1 MSSETV
7 IIPKIV
13 LLKPCILSDLDWQP
27 TKMILI
33 LPHVKSSGEFYN
45 SLLWSH
51 SKWLFSLSPQKKSA
65 LFALILLSL
74 YCWWAIHIIS
84 TSGISMIP
92 ISAIYSFS
100 KMLGSLYRL
109 TLTQANFRESSLQA
123 WSWLTFRMFSP
134 EYFCLNHQC
143 FVLKYFKNFW
153 DWGRGGEG
161 GGKLQPHSPSL
172 YACASLLQVWG
183 TRLQVTQNFMTA
195 LCLVFSW

>member
-1 MSSETV
+1 MALL
-7 IIPKIV
+7 IV
-13 LLKPCILSDLDWQP
+13 T
-27 TKMILI
+27 TK
-33 LPHVKSSGEFYN
+33 
-45 SLLWSH
+45 
-51 SKWLFSLSPQKKSA
+51 KKSA

-92 ISAIYSFS
+92 ISTIYSFS
-100 KMLGSLYRL
+100 KVLGSLYRL

-153 DWGRGGEG
+153 DWGRGGRG
-161 GGKLQPHSPSL
+161 GEATAPLPKPVCLCKFATGVGNKATGDSKLHDSPVLGLFLIKTINPDTRKHSFISR
-172 YACASLLQVWG
+172 SII
-183 TRLQVTQNFMTA
+183 
-195 LCLVFSW
+195 

>member
-1 MSSETV
+1 MALL
-7 IIPKIV
+7 IV
-13 LLKPCILSDLDWQP
+13 T
-27 TKMILI
+27 TK
-33 LPHVKSSGEFYN
+33 
-45 SLLWSH
+45 
-51 SKWLFSLSPQKKSA
+51 KKSA

-92 ISAIYSFS
+92 ISTIYSFS

-134 EYFCLNHQC
+134 EYFCLNYQC

-153 DWGRGGEG
+153 DWGRGGG